1 MTNFSLCL
9 FTLSLIT
16 LTFTLQAFQATSNEA
31 TIINVCN
38 KTPHPTLCKTCLH
51 SDPKSKTADV
61 RGLAS
66 ISITCGTRDAN
77 KLYTDTNDL
86 YTNTKDPALHD
97 LLDSCWWRFLVARD
111 NIDGAG
117 RVLRDKGSDPAKL
130 AITRDVI
137 PFIDFC
143 SDLFKKN
150 PKVVVPHKILDEMTV
165 VSKDCR
171 IILGILSNISR
182 VIHGE

>member
-1 MTNFSLCL
+1 MTNFSLCP

-38 KTPHPTLCKTCLH
+38 KTPDPTLCKTCLH

-86 YTNTKDPALHD
+86 
-97 LLDSCWWRFLVARD
+97 
-111 NIDGAG
+111 
-117 RVLRDKGSDPAKL
+117 DKGSDPAKL